1 MGPLSQTKPTCE
13 LLRHLFSWP
22 LPSPTRILRRT
33 PSARL
38 PWDSLWSTPTPP
50 VILTTSVLSLE
61 LATLATEGST
71 TESARRMLTPSDR
84 WLTDFPWP
92 TLMPPATPTMS
103 ACSLESA
110 TLATATPTMASARL
124 RLRRTRSA
132 RWPTVALEAL
142 SREWIT
148 ATELFLDMELL
159 ETVASA

>member
-1 MGPLSQTKPTCE
+1 MGPLSQTKPSRE

-22 LPSPTRILRRT
+22 LPSPTRIPRRT

-50 VILTTSVLSLE
+50 AILTTSVLSLE
-61 LATLATEGST
+61 LATLATLATEGYT
-71 TESARRMLTPSDR
+71 TESARRMLTPMDR

-92 TLMPPATPTMS
+92 TPTPPAPPTMS
-103 ACSLESA
+103 AFLLESA

-132 RWPTVALEAL
+132 RWRTAALEA
-142 SREWIT
+142 
-148 ATELFLDMELL
+148 
-159 ETVASA
+159 